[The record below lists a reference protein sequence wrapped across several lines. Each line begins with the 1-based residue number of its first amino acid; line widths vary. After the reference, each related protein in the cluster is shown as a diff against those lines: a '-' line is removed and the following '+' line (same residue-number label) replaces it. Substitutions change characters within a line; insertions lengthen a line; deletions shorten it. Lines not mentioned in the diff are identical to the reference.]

1 MKVVFHLSHEE
12 FRKLF
17 IETHESIELNLA
29 ALLTVALPEQY
40 KDEATYLMSVEMARV
55 RVIMEALAD
64 NIAVI
69 EFDSELGYSKAEE
82 GYSELVFGG
91 GDELIKAFYFDDRE
105 YPVIAGDEK
114 ETERLRVIYDALDKE
129 KMKNEWPKIVAI
141 AMSRLA
147 HEVYRQICSHIR
159 THAIRFVKK

>member
-17 IETHESIELNLA
+17 IETHDSIELNLA
-29 ALLTVALPEQY
+29 ALLTTALPEQY
-40 KDEATYLMSVEMARV
+40 KDEAVYLMSVEMARV
-55 RVIMEALAD
+55 RVIMETLAD

-69 EFDSELGYSKAEE
+69 EFDSELEDAKENGK
-82 GYSELVFGG
+82 YSELVFGG
-91 GDELIKAFYFDDRE
+91 GEELIKAFYFDERE
-105 YPVIAGDEK
+105 YPNIADNPE
-114 ETERLRVIYDALDKE
+114 ETERLRAIYDALDKE